1 MSTDKSL
8 EQLNR
13 EMEVA
18 ETDPFTVRRYG
29 QFAQRLPGSVERILD
44 VGCNTGR
51 GGSVIRAAF
60 PSVTLH
66 GVDLVPEY
74 VAEMAPGI
82 YDRLSGGYLQDY
94 VGDGEPY
101 DAILLGEVIEH
112 VPLDAIDALLEAVR
126 RLLRPSGRLLLT
138 TPNPHYFLLRLR
150 YGGTMLGSAHVSAHC
165 PTALTQ
171 YLRFKQFSVEEVA
184 GTGRWSS
191 VIGRRLPLPL
201 YGSYLMTV
209 RRPA

>member
-1 MSTDKSL
+1 LTTDKSL

-18 ETDPFTVRRYG
+18 ETDPFTVRRYE
-29 QFAQRLPGSVERILD
+29 QFARRMPPTSRRILD

-60 PSVTLH
+60 PQATLH

-74 VAEMAPGI
+74 VVEMAPGI

-94 VGDGEPY
+94 EADGEPY
-101 DAILLGEVIEH
+101 DVILLGEVIEH
-112 VPLDAIDALLEAVR
+112 VPLDAFDALLDAVR

-138 TPNPHYFLLRLR
+138 TPNPHYFLLRIR
-150 YGGTMLGSAHVSAHC
+150 YGATMLGSAHVSAHC
-165 PTALTQ
+165 PTALSQ
-171 YLRFKQFSVEEVA
+171 YLRYKQFSVDEVA

-191 VIGRRLPLPL
+191 VIGRHFPLPF

-209 RRPA
+209 RPSA